1 MVPNPSRLLSLGVA
15 AALMAACGSG
25 GSGGYSTTSSTSST
39 SSTDST
45 SSTGSSP
52 IMPAARS
59 GNASILISDASAED
73 WATIGVKVLSIAL
86 VPQRGGSTVRVHTT
100 PTTVPLVNLAQLDQI
115 ADILG
120 TARVPVGTYTG
131 AVLTISANA
140 GGVPLMV
147 ASNPELRFIETPE
160 TTIPTDRIQVQHTEG
175 TVPNLTA
182 SLKVTFVE
190 PLVVTAPGV

>member
-1 MVPNPSRLLSLGVA
+1 MMISNTVRSLSFGLIA
-15 AALMAACGSG
+15 AVMAACSGGSG
-25 GSGGYSTTSSTSST
+25 GSGSGGGAGGGGIHSGT
-39 SSTDST
+39 
-45 SSTGSSP
+45 SP
-52 IMPAARS
+52 IIPAVGS
-59 GNASILISDASAED
+59 GNASMLISDASTED

-120 TARVPVGTYTG
+120 NARVPVGTYTA
-131 AVLTISANA
+131 AVLTISANE
-140 GGVPLMV
+140 GGVPLTV
-147 ASNPELRFIETPE
+147 ASNPDMRFIETPE
-160 TTIPTDRIQVQHTEG
+160 TTIPTDRIQVQHMDG

>member
-1 MVPNPSRLLSLGVA
+1 MVPNITRLLSLGLA
-15 AALMAACGSG
+15 AALMAACGSD
-25 GSGGYSTTSSTSST
+25 GSGGYSSTGSTSST
-39 SSTDST
+39 
-45 SSTGSSP
+45 SP

-59 GNASILISDASAED
+59 GNAAMLISDASTED

-120 TARVPVGTYTG
+120 NARVPVGTYTA

-182 SLKVTFVE
+182 SLKVTFIA